1 MSGFAKSATYPWAL
15 TAIFAA
21 FHLVLTFIP
30 FSILG
35 MGGGAL
41 TWGMVSAGIVGFL
54 LGPFFGT
61 ISVLI
66 GSLIGTGIFN
76 LGGILG
82 PIVPV
87 LAPTA
92 GAFAAGCLRTARVR
106 ELFLIFV
113 IAIALFFI
121 SPIGTL
127 AFTTITLGSLVIPIS
142 FVWLHLITLLIIA
155 VLLIPRLAKALSSAV
170 SFDRNRNVKLM
181 PIAILLFS
189 FISLMT
195 DHIVGNAASVFWLHY
210 VALFDVPTLV
220 GWWIPITFVYPVERL
235 LATVVLAIIV
245 IAAGEAIVQ
254 TGLEL
259 PVSPWES
266 KEHLELSEEE
276 IENDT

>member
-1 MSGFAKSATYPWAL
+1 MSGFMKSATYPWAL

-30 FSILG
+30 FTVLG

-41 TWGMVSAGIVGFL
+41 TWGMISAGIVGFL

-66 GSLIGTGIFN
+66 GSLIGTSVFN

-92 GAFAAGCLRTARVR
+92 GAFAAGALRTGRMK
-106 ELFLIFV
+106 ELFLVFL
-113 IAIALFFI
+113 IAAILFFI

-127 AFTTITLGSLVIPIS
+127 AFTIIELGPFDIPIS
-142 FVWLHLITLLIIA
+142 FIWLHLITLVII
-155 VLLIPRLAKALSSAV
+155 VFLMIPRLVKKLSDAI
-170 SFDRNRNVKLM
+170 SFEKGRDIKLM
-181 PIAILLFS
+181 PIAVLLFS
-189 FISLMT
+189 FIALMT
-195 DHIVGNAASVFWLHY
+195 DHIVGNTASVFWLHY

-220 GWWIPITFVYPVERL
+220 GWWVPITFVYPVERL
-235 LATVVLAIIV
+235 LATVILAFIV
-245 IAAGEAIVQ
+245 MAAGEAIVQ
-254 TGLEL
+254 AGLEL
-259 PVSPWES
+259 PVTPWES
-266 KEHLELSEEE
+266 RESFELSPDEVEKG
-276 IENDT
+276 